1 MCNGYAEF
9 KLQLPMEYAS
19 IYKTK
24 YMSEFLRISILLFQE
39 IVVYL
44 YVCVEREVFK
54 VDNPGVV
61 KTKVQGIY

>member
-1 MCNGYAEF
+1 
-9 KLQLPMEYAS
+9 MEYAS

-44 YVCVEREVFK
+44 YVVCVEREVFK
-54 VDNPGVV
+54 VV
-61 KTKVQGIY
+61 KTKVQGI